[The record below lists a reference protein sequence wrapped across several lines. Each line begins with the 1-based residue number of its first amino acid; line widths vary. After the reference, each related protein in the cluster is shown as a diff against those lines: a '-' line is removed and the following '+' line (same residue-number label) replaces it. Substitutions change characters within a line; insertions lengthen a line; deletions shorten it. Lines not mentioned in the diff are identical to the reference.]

1 MQKIRT
7 TVRIAGKEYTIA
19 SYDSEEYV
27 NRVADFVDRRMNELN
42 LATRLPAQQLA
53 VLTAVNA
60 TDDMMKS
67 RDEITRLR
75 AEKDALRTEL
85 EQAREEQDRMNTE
98 LEQAREDQRR
108 LTAELDQAREEQ
120 DRLNAELERLRGA
133 VGAMKAVSGK

>member
-27 NRVADFVDRRMNELN
+27 NRVAQYVDRKMNELN
-42 LATRLPAQQLA
+42 LATRLPAAQLA

-67 RDEITRLR
+67 RDEIRRLR
-75 AEKDALRTEL
+75 I
-85 EQAREEQDRMNTE
+85 
-98 LEQAREDQRR
+98 
-108 LTAELDQAREEQ
+108 ELDEMRKTVEKLQSARDGE
-120 DRLNAELERLRGA
+120 DRR
-133 VGAMKAVSGK
+133 